1 LFFFYKNPSSPSAT
15 AQALGEA
22 TSKILFFCFLLFH
35 VNNKAYIY
43 IYIYI
48 TNHKST
54 SICHKPHLYITNDQI
69 CPKSTIY
76 YKPHVQKYTLF
87 QVHKFNTKKRLRR
100 RLTATVRGGTPQ
112 RAIPATVQV
121 GMARRAMPATLRHG
135 STPPP
140 IDAAKKRGDCT

>member
-1 LFFFYKNPSSPSAT
+1 MPKFRHSGKKFVFFYKNPSSPSAT

-22 TSKILFFCFLLFH
+22 TSKILFFLFFAFPC
-35 VNNKAYIY
+35 KQQS

-54 SICHKPHLYITNDQI
+54 PICHKPHLYITNDQI

-87 QVHKFNTKKRLRR
+87 QIHKFNKK
-100 RLTATVRGGTPQ
+100 TTPKAAHGDCEGWEAPACDPGDGPGGDGPTCDAGDP
-112 RAIPATVQV
+112 
-121 GMARRAMPATLRHG
+121 
-135 STPPP
+135 STWF
-140 IDAAKKRGDCT
+140 DAAPD